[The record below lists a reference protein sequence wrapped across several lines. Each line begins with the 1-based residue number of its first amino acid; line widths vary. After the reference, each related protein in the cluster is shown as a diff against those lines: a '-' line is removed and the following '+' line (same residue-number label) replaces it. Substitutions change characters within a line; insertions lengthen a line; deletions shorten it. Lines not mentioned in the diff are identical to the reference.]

1 MPKYTPIL
9 LDRPRSILLQEVT
22 LLCIE
27 GMITVTELVLRTHN
41 VGLTVSSID
50 ISARTITY
58 AYDTGK
64 LDETTKLPVI
74 TWIDITV

>member
-1 MPKYTPIL
+1 MTKDTPIL

-50 ISARTITY
+50 IAARTITY
-58 AYDTGK
+58 AYSTGK
-64 LDETTKLPVI
+64 IDETTQLPVV